1 MNETVNPAASS
12 DTAVDKAT
20 DDDHSRETTH
30 DDNPLPTH
38 KLEHM
43 KVGSNGVQL
52 LVSTKNHLY
61 DAKDVEGGNSS
72 FQCAGAW
79 SEGTVH
85 ELGKMLVAHRTHT
98 DQPHGTPPTTPFRGK
113 GRTTASFT
121 QDSGSSAATS

>member
-38 KLEHM
+38 KLEHL

-61 DAKDVEGGNSS
+61 DAKDVEGGNI
-72 FQCAGAW
+72 
-79 SEGTVH
+79 VIR
-85 ELGKMLVAHRTHT
+85 VV
-98 DQPHGTPPTTPFRGK
+98 
-113 GRTTASFT
+113 
-121 QDSGSSAATS
+121 TSKAKLKRKPNS